1 MRLRAD
7 VAPSH
12 LYVPELGPSDSIV
25 SLSRDESHY
34 LHRVCRARIGDVATA
49 TDGRGALA
57 RLRVIEIGPAAR
69 LQVESVEAREP
80 ARISWIWCGAPEG
93 QRADWL
99 VEKLAEI
106 GVAVW
111 QPLQC
116 ERAE

>member
-49 TDGRGALA
+49 TEGRGCLARDRLVRPDRALRVRAGAGSLPIRLADGRLRCETAALA
-57 RLRVIEIGPAAR
+57 WALWWGM
-69 LQVESVEAREP
+69 
-80 ARISWIWCGAPEG
+80 
-93 QRADWL
+93 
-99 VEKLAEI
+99 
-106 GVAVW
+106 
-111 QPLQC
+111 
-116 ERAE
+116 